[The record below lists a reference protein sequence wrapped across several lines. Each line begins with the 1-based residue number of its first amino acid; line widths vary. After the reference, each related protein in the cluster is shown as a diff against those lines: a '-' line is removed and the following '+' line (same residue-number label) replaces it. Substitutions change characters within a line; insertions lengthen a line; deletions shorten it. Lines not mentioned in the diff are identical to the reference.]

1 MNIYLALSICIKIVL
16 DLLHKMCAK
25 ESPLIKK
32 SVKPHNDNRRFY
44 FVKYYLGNGTRAEK
58 EK

>member
-1 MNIYLALSICIKIVL
+1 
-16 DLLHKMCAK
+16 MCAK